1 MPCKLQLPAKRLGK
15 PHPNHCRVIAG
26 SLPHESERERERE
39 REREGERY
47 PRVGP
52 SAAGVHDMLTRRN
65 VGPNAYPAVAAQV
78 HNQQFVDESGG

>member
-1 MPCKLQLPAKRLGK
+1 MPHTSERG
-15 PHPNHCRVIAG
+15 
-26 SLPHESERERERE
+26 EREREGERERGRGRE
-39 REREGERY
+39 REREGETERERERS

>member
-1 MPCKLQLPAKRLGK
+1 MQVAIASEETSQTTSQSSPG
-15 PHPNHCRVIAG
+15 HCHTRAR
-26 SLPHESERERERE
+26 EERERERS
-39 REREGERY
+39 

>member
-1 MPCKLQLPAKRLGK
+1 MPCKLQLPAKRLRK
-15 PHPNHCRVIAG
+15 PHPNHRRVIAT
-26 SLPHESERERERE
+26 HERERRERERS
-39 REREGERY
+39 